1 MVLYR
6 AALGGVDGPPHLLVR
21 ADAGGVDLR
30 HGVLYAQAA
39 DDGQAAGPDRPGP
52 RRHGE
57 ADAEAEPPE
66 GACPGDGGLQA
77 PQGPCPFQL
86 LEPWYRARSFTICH
100 NDKLTDELFSRDIV
114 YRLKQ
119 DFTFLLP
126 YYDYFVTLEGDPD
139 PRDAAPV

>member
-1 MVLYR
+1 MRKLRRQKEFVLETEDYKRPR
-6 AALGGVDGPPHLLVR
+6 AP
-21 ADAGGVDLR
+21 
-30 HGVLYAQAA
+30 
-39 DDGQAAGPDRPGP
+39 
-52 RRHGE
+52 
-57 ADAEAEPPE
+57 
-66 GACPGDGGLQA
+66 A
-77 PQGPCPFQL
+77 PSKL

-114 YRLKQ
+114 ERLRQ

>member
-1 MVLYR
+1 MNVISLLTPKTNVAWLYEDWTIR
-6 AALGGVDGPPHLLVR
+6 QGL
-21 ADAGGVDLR
+21 
-30 HGVLYAQAA
+30 
-39 DDGQAAGPDRPGP
+39 
-52 RRHGE
+52 E
-57 ADAEAEPPE
+57 KAEN
-66 GACPGDGGLQA
+66 L
-77 PQGPCPFQL
+77 L

-114 YRLKQ
+114 ERLRQ